1 MITQKEIQAAYQRH
15 AGKYD
20 FSVKLYRLLGL
31 RIEAYRSYA
40 VNLLNLQKRD
50 WVVEL
55 GCGTGLNFPR
65 IMKKIGPEGRLIGVD
80 ITPGMLEEARK
91 KIERFGWNNVKL
103 IQSDIAAYD
112 FPPRVNG
119 VLSTGVFGYIPEYDR
134 VIDKASRVLVPGGRL
149 VIFDLKR
156 PERWPSWLFKFYL
169 GLAQPFGVTAS
180 YFHHKP
186 WKSVERHFPA
196 TGFEERYGGLIYISS
211 GIAGVPATEEIIEET
226 GNMEMA
232 PIPSPS

>member
-1 MITQKEIQAAYQRH
+1 MITQQDILAAYQRH

-31 RIEAYRSYA
+31 RIEAYRSH
-40 VNLLNLQKRD
+40 VVHLLHLQPGD

-80 ITPGMLEEARK
+80 ISPGMLEEAHAK
-91 KIERFGWNNVKL
+91 VARFGWDNVKL
-103 IQSDIAAYD
+103 IQADIAAFQ
-112 FPPRVNG
+112 FPPKVNG
-119 VLSTGVFGYIPEYDR
+119 VLSTGVFGYVPEYDC
-134 VIDKASRVLVPGGRL
+134 VIEKASQALASGGRL

-156 PERWPSWLFKFYL
+156 PEGWPPWLFKFYL
-169 GLAQPFGVTAS
+169 GLAKPFGVTPS

-196 TGFEERYGGLIYISS
+196 TKFEERYGGLIYISS
-211 GIAGVPATEEIIEET
+211 GIAGIPAVEDVIEEM
-226 GNMEMA
+226 GDMVMA
-232 PIPSPS
+232 PFPS